1 MVLILRKYDQLF
13 TVLDS
18 LLMINECYVN
28 LSLSL
33 SLARFTGSFSLQGTP
48 CEWDWE
54 MLAGREVTPPFTPKL
69 VSQYNIIS

>member
-1 MVLILRKYDQLF
+1 MVMLI
-13 TVLDS
+13 S
-18 LLMINECYVN
+18 S

-33 SLARFTGSFSLQGTP
+33 SLARFSGSFSLQGTP

-69 VSQYNIIS
+69 VSQYIIS